1 MPRRDDL
8 LELLRPPAHRGPL
21 IAAGAVL
28 FTAGIALEE
37 ERLDEVL
44 PNGIHVLIVAA
55 AAALILGLGL
65 QARLE
70 GGRPA
75 AYQSVLLV
83 SGLLLLEGALLELAH
98 VLGADFQDDFP
109 AGAFVW
115 TSLLLCA
122 AALYPAVRRNSA
134 ISAMVAGIAL
144 GVAVL
149 SAANWIFGAES
160 QAVYRW
166 LLLALALAFVLA
178 SLALRGGNPRHAE
191 LMVISAG
198 LATLAIAL
206 VASVGALLGAFSGF
220 GGTGAEGF
228 LPGFWEFIVLGAGCG
243 LIAYGAVDRVPGAA
257 WLGLAHLVAF
267 LAAASAGADDTLMW
281 WPLTLLALGGGVLI
295 AGLRPRRPLP
305 PEPDGYSLDRPLAS
319 RTDVEPGAAH
329 VDDEREAR
337 DTIRLRVRNDDP
349 PPR

>member
-1 MPRRDDL
+1 MTRRDDL

-28 FTAGIALEE
+28 FTTGIALEE
-37 ERLDEVL
+37 QRLDDVL

-65 QARLE
+65 QARPE
-70 GGRPA
+70 GGGPA

-83 SGLLLLEGALLELAH
+83 CGLLLLDGALLELANL
-98 VLGADFQDDFP
+98 LGADFEGDLP
-109 AGAFVW
+109 AGALVW
-115 TSLLLCA
+115 TSLILCG

-134 ISAMVAGIAL
+134 ISGMVAGVAL
-144 GVAVL
+144 GVALL

-166 LLLALALAFVLA
+166 LLLALALAFALA
-178 SLALRGGNPRHAE
+178 SLMLRGGYPRHAE
-191 LMVISAG
+191 LMVMSAG

-206 VASVGALLGAFSGF
+206 VAQVGALIGAFAGL
-220 GGTGAEGF
+220 GPDEGF
-228 LPGFWEFIVLGAGCG
+228 LPGFWELIVLGAGCG

-267 LAAASAGADDTLMW
+267 LAAASAGADDTLLW
-281 WPLTLLALGGGVLI
+281 WPLILLAIGGGGLV

-305 PEPDGYSLDRPLAS
+305 PEPAAYSVDRPLAS
-319 RTDVEPGAAH
+319 RT
-329 VDDEREAR
+329 AR
-337 DTIRLRVRNDDP
+337 DTIHVRVRNDDP